1 MIAIN
6 SIEDLEVFIIE
17 NYETKYKL
25 TIEVVQKC
33 LDVYYLP
40 LFEIE
45 PLNHFITKVR
55 RHYDFISNTENEKPL
70 FLLEEPTEPK
80 DFTIDKLIN
89 KKYEN
94 RD

>member
-1 MIAIN
+1 MTSIN
-6 SIEDLEVFIIE
+6 SIEDLEIFIIE

-25 TIEVVQKC
+25 TIEAVQKC

-40 LFEIE
+40 LFEVE
-45 PLNHFITKVR
+45 PINHFITKVR
-55 RHYDFISNTENEKPL
+55 RHYDFISNTENEKLL

-89 KKYEN
+89 KKYED